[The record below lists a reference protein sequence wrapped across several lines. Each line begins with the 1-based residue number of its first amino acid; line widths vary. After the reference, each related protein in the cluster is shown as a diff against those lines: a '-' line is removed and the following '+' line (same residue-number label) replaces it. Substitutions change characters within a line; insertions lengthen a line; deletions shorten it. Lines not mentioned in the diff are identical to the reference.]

1 MSFIKI
7 PEEFFNKNLNPTQ
20 FKIICALVKFSFEDY
35 KSYIGYDKLSEYCN
49 IARYTVIR
57 NMQQLAAAGYIKI
70 TPRGAFSRSNE
81 ITLNIDRLSAQPS
94 NGGSGVEGSQNET
107 PKGSQNETEGSF
119 KETPHIDK
127 RFKYQDLNLNT
138 REQGSQNKTP
148 LVEEKE
154 EKNIATGDG
163 APVRSMPEPDKSGG
177 NQQGSQGGEFT
188 AKEKQIARLLLNDC
202 PNFDNWY
209 RLSRSPEGAYYVS
222 PVTDF
227 IGKIIPL
234 SQRIK
239 TLPAGVRMYNFGTP
253 HCHIIIDFQQLS
265 KCI

>member
-81 ITLNIDRLSAQPS
+81 ITLNIDRLAAQPS

-107 PKGSQNETEGSF
+107 ATGSQNETEGSF
-119 KETPHIDK
+119 KVTPHIDK

-138 REQGSQNKTP
+138 REQGSQNETP
-148 LVEEKE
+148 RIGEKE
-154 EKNIATGDG
+154 EKNIATGDD
-163 APVRSMPEPDKSGG
+163 APVRSMSEPGEPGG
-177 NQQGSQGGEFT
+177 NQQRSEGGEFT
-188 AKEKQIARLLLNDC
+188 AKDKQIARFLLKNNAHFND
-202 PNFDNWY
+202 WY
-209 RLSRSPEGAYYVS
+209 RLSRSPNGEYFVN
-222 PVTDF
+222 PITDF

-234 SQRIK
+234 SQRVVSA
-239 TLPAGVRMYNFGTP
+239 PEGVHVCNWAAP
-253 HCHIIIDFQQLS
+253 SNHIIINFQQLS